1 MNKLFVDCKTDQE
14 KYNFFL
20 SGRAYETGV
29 IAASLQNDVAMAY
42 QRCVSF
48 QNELRRLYEVN
59 QELIEALK
67 CLTDQ
72 IFDQEIIIE
81 WDDKQKAL
89 AALAKA
95 TGESNEP

>member
-1 MNKLFVDCKTDQE
+1 MNNEALRLADILEHKIP
-14 KYNFFL
+14 
-20 SGRAYETGV
+20 S
-29 IAASLQNDVAMAY
+29 IACLE
-42 QRCVSF
+42 VSAK
-48 QNELRRLYEVN
+48 ELRRLHEVN